1 MTGRK
6 PRRRRPMLDP
16 KRDPKSSYHINASSN
31 LPPEYVYVT
40 TYPPMPEEVRT
51 GTYRRDVLPRWMVEA
66 MALLDAGHPETIY
79 NIGVRVGEN
88 SYWIEPVEG

>member
-16 KRDPKSSYHINASSN
+16 KRDPKSSYHIIPSMD
-31 LPPEYVYVT
+31 LPLEYVCIT